1 MFGRLTLEAFQHEA
15 SQTGAVVGM
24 LFSGIVLIALITYLK
39 LWKWLWKEWFTTV
52 DPKRI
57 GIMYI
62 VVVVI
67 MFAKGF
73 ADALMMRFQQATSVG
88 DAHGFISATHFQE
101 VFSAHGTTM
110 IFFVAMGVVF
120 GLLNLIVP
128 LQIGARDVAYPFL
141 NAVGFWL
148 FASGALLTL
157 VSLAIGEF
165 STTGWL
171 AYAPLSGLE
180 YNPGEGV
187 DYWIWMVQIAGVGST
202 LSGINFL
209 VTILKMR
216 CPGMTLMKMPI
227 FVWSALCSMILVI
240 FAFPILTATLFML
253 TLDRYLDM
261 HFFTVSGGGNP
272 MMYVNLI
279 WAWGHP
285 EVYIL
290 ILPIFGVFS
299 EVVPTFAEKRLF
311 GYISMVWALILIA
324 FFSFVV
330 WLHHFFTMGASPHVN
345 AFFAITTMI
354 IAIPTGVKIF
364 NWLFTKFQGRVHF
377 TSPML
382 WFFAFVLNFT
392 IAGMTGMLLAS
403 PPVDYQV
410 HNSLFLIAHFHGMV
424 IGGFLFGFFSAFT
437 YWFPKFTGFFLDEKL
452 NRYAFWCW
460 MSGFLLAFMP
470 LYMLGFMGATRRLDH
485 YDASTGWHPLFIVV
499 AIGALIILC
508 GATIQF
514 LGLFWSIWNRNKNRD
529 LTGGDPWN
537 GRSLE
542 WSTFSPPPIYNFAH
556 IPVVDQIDPLWAMK
570 RGTFKMPER
579 KFEDI
584 YMPVNTSLGVFI
596 GLLSLVFGFAMVW
609 YIWWMAIASFIAII
623 LCIVIRLS
631 RKDEHELF
639 PATRV
644 EIIEAEIAKKQK
656 ALREEGKKLGM
667 KWGTGRQWE

>member
-1 MFGRLTLEAFQHEA
+1 MFGRLTLDAFKHEP
-15 SQTGAVVGM
+15 SQNSAVFMMVLTG
-24 LFSGIVLIALITYLK
+24 IALIGLISYLK
-39 LWKWLWKEWFTTV
+39 RWKWLWREWLTTV

-57 GIMYI
+57 GLMYI
-62 VVVVI
+62 FVALLNF
-67 MFAKGF
+67 MKGF
-73 ADALMMRFQQATSVG
+73 SDALMMRLQQALSVG
-88 DAHGFISATHFQE
+88 DSQGFISAHHFQE

-110 IFFVAMGVVF
+110 IFFVGMGVVF
-120 GLLNLIVP
+120 GLMNLIIP

-148 FASGALLTL
+148 FASGAMLTFI
-157 VSLAIGEF
+157 SLAIGKF
-165 STTGWL
+165 SAAGWL
-171 AYAPLSGLE
+171 SYPPLSGLE
-180 YNPGEGV
+180 YSPSEGV
-187 DYWIWMVQIAGVGST
+187 DYWIWMLQIAGVGST

-227 FVWSALCSMILVI
+227 FVWSGLCAMVLVI
-240 FAFPILTATLFML
+240 FAFPILTATLYML

-261 HFFTVSGGGNP
+261 HFFTASGGGNP

-299 EVVPTFAEKRLF
+299 EVVPTFSEKRLF
-311 GYISMVWALILIA
+311 GYVSMIWALVAITVL
-324 FFSFVV
+324 SFLV

-345 AFFAITTMI
+345 VVFAFMTML

-392 IAGMTGMLLAS
+392 VGGMTGILLSS
-403 PPVDYQV
+403 PPADFQF

-424 IGGFLFGFFSAFT
+424 IGGMLFGFFAGFT

-485 YDASTGWHPLFIVV
+485 YEASTGWHPLFVL
-499 AIGALIILC
+499 AGIGALIILC
-508 GATIQF
+508 GASIQF
-514 LGLFWSIWNRNKNRD
+514 FGLFWSIFHRKKLWD
-529 LTGGDPWN
+529 HSGGDPWN
-537 GRSLE
+537 GRTLE
-542 WSTFSPPPIYNFAH
+542 WSIPSPPPIYNFA
-556 IPVVDQIDPLWAMK
+556 IVPTVNQIDPFWAIK
-570 RGTFKMPER
+570 RGEAPPVEK
-579 KFEDI
+579 KYEDI
-584 YMPVNTSLGVFI
+584 HLPKNTPFGLYIGVLTMF
-596 GLLSLVFGFAMVW
+596 FGFAMTW
-609 YIWWMAIASFIAII
+609 YIWWLAII
-623 LCIVIRLS
+623 SFVSIIVCLIIRLS
-631 RKDEHELF
+631 EKNEHDII
-639 PATRV
+639 PAEKV
-644 EIIEAEIAKKQK
+644 KEMEAEHVRGPEAV
-656 ALREEGKKLGM
+656 
-667 KWGTGRQWE
+667 